1 MTDFLKSTMFAAA
14 ITCAAVITGGAAS
27 AASLTYDSWTD
38 TESPSISPVVT
49 ITDEGSSIFLVD
61 IALEAGSLTGSIIT
75 MFFDV
80 GANYGDMSVTDGP
93 YVPSTITSPSGV
105 VDPSSINSN
114 SNLNGVSSTITAL
127 FDFALEFN
135 KTDEVGTNALSFK
148 LTDANDVLAL
158 SDFNYL
164 GLRVQEVG
172 PNGEAS
178 DKLVATSTPVVPL
191 PAAGWLL
198 LGGIGGMAALK
209 RRKKKASS

>member
-1 MTDFLKSTMFAAA
+1 MTDFLKSTMLAAA

-38 TESPSISPVVT
+38 TDAPSISPVVT
-49 ITDEGSSIFLVD
+49 ITDEGSSVFLVD
-61 IALEAGSLTGSIIT
+61 IALEAGSLTGSILA

-80 GANYGDMSVTDGP
+80 GANYGDMSVTDGS
-93 YVPSTITSPSGV
+93 Y
-105 VDPSSINSN
+105 DPSSITSTSGVVAPSSVGSN
-114 SNLNGVSSTITAL
+114 ENLNGVPAAITDL
-127 FDFALEFN
+127 FDFALEFAMN
-135 KTDEVGTNALSFK
+135 DAVGTNALSFK
-148 LTDANDVLAL
+148 LTDANDALAL

-164 GLRVQEVG
+164 GLRVQQVG
-172 PNGEAS
+172 PNGEDS

-198 LGGIGGMAALK
+198 LGGIGGIAALK